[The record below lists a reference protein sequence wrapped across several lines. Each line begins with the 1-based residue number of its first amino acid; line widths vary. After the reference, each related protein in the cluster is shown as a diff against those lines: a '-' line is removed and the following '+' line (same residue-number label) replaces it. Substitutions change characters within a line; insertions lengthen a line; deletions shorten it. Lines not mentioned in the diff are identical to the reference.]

1 MFKVALLAAAMAA
14 TASTTPTATSPAF
27 DPGPAAA
34 SDVACRPGQ
43 PLDLACSLRVADAD
57 ANGDGTVSP
66 AELFA
71 LALPTTSSADGAPL
85 HGTGLD
91 FKDAAT
97 DGGSILPGTPDR
109 DHSQPLL
116 PALFALGGLVLLLRR
131 RPT

>member
-14 TASTTPTATSPAF
+14 AASTPTATSPAF

-34 SDVACRPGQ
+34 DDVACRPGQ
-43 PLDLACSLRVADAD
+43 SLDLACSLRVADA
-57 ANGDGTVSP
+57 NGDGTVSP
-66 AELFA
+66 SGLFA
-71 LALPTTSSADGAPL
+71 LAAPPTPPADGAPL
-85 HGTGLD
+85 RGTGLD

-97 DGGSILPGTPDR
+97 DGGSILPRTPDR
-109 DHSQPLL
+109 DRSQPLV

>member
-14 TASTTPTATSPAF
+14 TASTPTATSPAF

-34 SDVACRPGQ
+34 GDAACRPGQ
-43 PLDLACSLRVADAD
+43 SLDLACSLRVADAD
-57 ANGDGTVSP
+57 GDGSVSP

-71 LALPTTSSADGAPL
+71 LATPAVPPLDGTPP

-97 DGGSILPGTPDR
+97 DGGSILPATPDR
-109 DHSQPLL
+109 DRSQPLV

>member
-14 TASTTPTATSPAF
+14 AASTPTSTSPAF
-27 DPGPAAA
+27 DPGPAGAG
-34 SDVACRPGQ
+34 DVACRPGQ
-43 PLDLACSLRVADAD
+43 ALDLACSLRVAD

-71 LALPTTSSADGAPL
+71 LAVPPPSLVEVAPL

-97 DGGSILPGTPDR
+97 EGGSILRGTPDR
-109 DHSQPLL
+109 DRSQPLV

>member
-14 TASTTPTATSPAF
+14 TASTPTATSPAF

-34 SDVACRPGQ
+34 SDVACRPG
-43 PLDLACSLRVADAD
+43 PSLDLACSLRVADT
-57 ANGDGTVSP
+57 NGDGTMSP

-71 LALPTTSSADGAPL
+71 LALPPTSTTDGAPL

-97 DGGSILPGTPDR
+97 DGGSILPGTPERDR
-109 DHSQPLL
+109 SQPLM
-116 PALFALGGLVLLLRR
+116 PALFALGGLVVLLRR

>member
-14 TASTTPTATSPAF
+14 AASTPTATSPAF
-27 DPGPAAA
+27 DAAPAAE
-34 SDVACRPGQ
+34 SDLACRPGQ
-43 PLDLACSLRVADAD
+43 VLDLACSLRIAD
-57 ANGDGTVSP
+57 ANGDGAVSP

-71 LALPTTSSADGAPL
+71 LAVPPAPTADEAPL
-85 HGTGLD
+85 RGTGLD

-109 DHSQPLL
+109 DRSQPLI

>member
-14 TASTTPTATSPAF
+14 AASTPTATSPAF

-34 SDVACRPGQ
+34 SDVACRPGS

-57 ANGDGTVSP
+57 GDGTVSP

-71 LALPTTSSADGAPL
+71 LALPPTSTADGAPL
-85 HGTGLD
+85 RGTGLD

-109 DHSQPLL
+109 DRPKPLM

-131 RPT
+131 RPS

>member
-14 TASTTPTATSPAF
+14 TASTPTATSPAF

-43 PLDLACSLRVADAD
+43 PLDLACSLRIADAD
-57 ANGDGTVSP
+57 GDGTLSP

-71 LALPTTSSADGAPL
+71 LALPPTSTADGVPL
-85 HGTGLD
+85 RGTGLD

-109 DHSQPLL
+109 DRSKPLM

>member
-14 TASTTPTATSPAF
+14 AASTPTATSPAF
-27 DPGPAAA
+27 DPGPAAV

-43 PLDLACSLRVADAD
+43 SLDLACSLRVADA
-57 ANGDGTVSP
+57 NGDGSVSP

-71 LALPTTSSADGAPL
+71 LAVPPASAADETPL
-85 HGTGLD
+85 RGTGLD

-109 DHSQPLL
+109 DRSQPLI